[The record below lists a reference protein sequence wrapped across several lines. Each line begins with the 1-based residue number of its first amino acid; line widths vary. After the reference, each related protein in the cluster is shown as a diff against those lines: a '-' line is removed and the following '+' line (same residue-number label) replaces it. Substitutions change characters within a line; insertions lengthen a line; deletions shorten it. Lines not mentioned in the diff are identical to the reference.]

1 VLLVGVDYDAKTT
14 IQVSN
19 RIRLRLKT
27 IAGCRGCTYEDVL
40 DELTQKELSR
50 TKIES
55 DLKAS
60 PKAK

>member
-1 VLLVGVDYDAKTT
+1 MGVDYDAKTT

-40 DELTQKELSR
+40 DEMTQKEIMK

-55 DLKAS
+55 DLKAAS
-60 PKAK
+60 KAK